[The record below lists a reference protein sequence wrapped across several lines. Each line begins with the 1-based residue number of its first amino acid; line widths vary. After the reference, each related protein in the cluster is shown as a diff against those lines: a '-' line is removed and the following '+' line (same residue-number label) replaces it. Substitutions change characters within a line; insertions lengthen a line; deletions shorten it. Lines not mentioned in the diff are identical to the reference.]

1 MPCRVWELTPSQTEQ
16 AKYLRSM
23 GRFGRMD
30 PRTIAKRM
38 NVSEEAL
45 RRALNLN
52 PKKKLYDDATKAARK
67 FEYFKPSQATLAAL
81 EERDRAYLCDDT
93 IGVVLLGEPRPGRSA
108 LDKRN
113 ACTNSA

>member
-1 MPCRVWELTPSQTEQ
+1 MVHRVWELTPSQTEQ
-16 AKYLRSM
+16 AAYLRRM
-23 GRFGRMD
+23 GKHGRMD
-30 PRTIAKRM
+30 PRVIAKRM
-38 NVSEEAL
+38 GVSEEAV

-52 PKKKLYDDATKAARK
+52 PKLRLFDQRTKAARK
-67 FEYFKPSQATLAAL
+67 FEYERADKVPPQALA
-81 EERDRAYLCDDT
+81 ERDRAYLCDET